1 MSSFKTFKR
10 FLSDRP
16 VVNNPTDDK
25 KYGMNDN
32 DKSQQRSK
40 TLYGS
45 RYTNIKMPNFPNL

>member
-1 MSSFKTFKR
+1 MSSSRTFKR

-16 VVNNPTDDK
+16 VVNNPADDK
-25 KYGMNDN
+25 KYGMNDK

-45 RYTNIKMPNFPNL
+45 RYTNMKNDLLP

>member
-16 VVNNPTDDK
+16 AVNNPIDDK
-25 KYGMNDN
+25 KYGMNDK
-32 DKSQQRSK
+32 DKSQQMSK

-45 RYTNIKMPNFPNL
+45 KTSQYKNDLLP